1 MRAALVLVG
10 FMLVGSALAADVQ
23 TKRPATG
30 KIVVASVDAKQ
41 IRATSA
47 RSAKSLAS
55 RNGKTVDEGD
65 SRLNDYR
72 LERDS
77 CCGPQ

>member
-10 FMLVGSALAADVQ
+10 FILVGSALAADVQ
-23 TKRPATG
+23 TKRPAG

-41 IRATSA
+41 IRATQA

-55 RNGKTVDEGD
+55 RNVKTVDEGD